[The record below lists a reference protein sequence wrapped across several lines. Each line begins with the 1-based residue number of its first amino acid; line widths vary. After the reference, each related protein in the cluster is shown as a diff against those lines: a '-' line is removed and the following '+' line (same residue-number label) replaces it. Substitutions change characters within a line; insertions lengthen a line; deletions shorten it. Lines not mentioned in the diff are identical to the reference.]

1 MDNRPNAD
9 ERLIEAIEACR
20 GGSDDV
26 ADPALAYLAEQLQ
39 GDPRLRKLY
48 ERVQQ
53 TDAKIAAAFC
63 DVPVPEGLDRRILD
77 RLAAAKAEMP
87 AAEPAAI
94 VKRSPRRWFL
104 GAGIGATVAAA
115 GVILAVVL
123 QPPDTDLTLSEVRQR
138 AIELFKS
145 DWPNGQ
151 WPEQG
156 LAVTDEEPLE
166 KFPISRGVAMPPS
179 VRMQWR
185 SARLAE
191 SPGVA
196 YDMIDRRGR
205 MATLYVIRRTLPGLP
220 TAPPR
225 APHPGTAG
233 CVTASWSR
241 DGLLY
246 VLVVRGGERDYES
259 FVPPGDLT

>member
-9 ERLIEAIEACR
+9 ERLLEAIEACR
-20 GGSDDV
+20 PGSDDV

-39 GDPRLRKLY
+39 DDPRLRELY

-63 DVPVPEGLDRRILD
+63 DVPVPEGLDRQILD

-87 AAEPAAI
+87 VAEPAAL
-94 VKRSPRRWFL
+94 VKRRPRRWFL

-123 QPPDTDLTLSEVRQR
+123 QPPDTDLTLSEVRRR
-138 AIELFKS
+138 AIDVFKS

-151 WPEQG
+151 WPEEGQ
-156 LAVTDEEPLE
+156 AVTDGTLE
-166 KFPISRGVAMPPS
+166 KFPISRGVAVPA
-179 VRMQWR
+179 RMQWR
-185 SARLAE
+185 NVQQLFGA
-191 SPGVA
+191 PGVA

-205 MATLYVIRRTLPGLP
+205 TATLYVIRRTLPDLP

-233 CVTASWSR
+233 CVTATWSR
-241 DGLLY
+241 NGLLY

-259 FVPPGDLT
+259 FVPPGYLT